1 MPCPAYNEAMTPP
14 SILVKDLSYRYRTR
28 DKYALRGC
36 TFDARAGELVLIA
49 GASGCGKTTLMRCL
63 NGLIPR
69 SYTGGDLSGT
79 IRLLGDDPTPLKL
92 AAISQMV
99 GTVLQDPEKQIVGAY
114 VLNEVAFGLE
124 NLGIPRDEIIQRV
137 DEVLAFLDIAHLR
150 DRETF
155 ALSGGEK
162 QKVAIAGALVMEPDI
177 VLLDE
182 PLASLDPVSARET
195 LQLTRQLV
203 DAGKTVLLIEHRVE
217 DALSIEP
224 DLALFLEDGEQQYF
238 GEIDGF
244 LDVVNPRD
252 VKLPAPIAL
261 RKLRTEYEDG
271 TRARHEHEHERRP
284 ESAPI
289 ASMEAVTF
297 GYSPEQTVLHEIT
310 VDIRTGD
317 VVAVLGPN
325 GAGKSTLLRH
335 IIGLLK
341 PRAGRIMLEGRD
353 TSTLTTAQIARS
365 VGYVFQSPT
374 HMLFAPTVREELS
387 FGPRNLGFDNDR
399 IRRNVA
405 RSIEILDIE
414 ELADMAPLSLS
425 FGQQRR
431 VGIAAILA
439 MESKLLL
446 MDEPTA
452 GQDYRHYIHFMD
464 AIVQMPFDAV
474 VFITHDI
481 DLAVRYATR
490 VILLTDGRIRA
501 DGAPEDVLADRSLL
515 EECRLVPTSLLDLNL
530 RTLPETGKFLPLEVL
545 AEQRRMALD

>member
-1 MPCPAYNEAMTPP
+1 MCSPSYNGAMTPP
-14 SILVKDLSYRYRTR
+14 SVLVKDLSYRYRTR
-28 DKYALRGC
+28 DEYALRGC
-36 TFDARAGELVLIA
+36 SFDARPGELVLIA

-69 SYTGGDLSGT
+69 SYKGGDLSGT
-79 IRLLGDDPTPLKL
+79 IRLLGNDPSPLKL
-92 AAISQMV
+92 AEISQMV

-124 NLGIPRDEIIQRV
+124 NLGLPREEILARV
-137 DEVLAFLDIAHLR
+137 DAVLDFLGISHLR

-177 VLLDE
+177 ILLDE
-182 PLASLDPVSARET
+182 PLASLDPASARET
-195 LQLTRQLV
+195 LRLIRQLV
-203 DAGKTVLLIEHRVE
+203 DTGKTVLLIEHRVE

-224 DLALFLEDGEQQYF
+224 DLALFLEDGEQRYF

-261 RKLRTEYEDG
+261 RKLGTEHRDG
-271 TRARHEHEHERRP
+271 EQAPYQRERRP
-284 ESAPI
+284 DAEPI
-289 ASMEAVTF
+289 VSLENVAF
-297 GYSPEQTVLHEIT
+297 GYTPEQTVLHDIT
-310 VDIRTGD
+310 VDIRPGD
-317 VVAVLGPN
+317 IVGVLGPN

-335 IIGLLK
+335 IIGLLE
-341 PRAGRIMLEGRD
+341 PRAGRVILEGRD
-353 TSTLTTAQIARS
+353 TDRLTTAQIAKS

-387 FGPRNLGFDNDR
+387 FGPRNLGFDDER
-399 IRRNVA
+399 IQRNVV
-405 RSIEILDIE
+405 RSLEILDIE
-414 ELADMAPLSLS
+414 DMADMAPLSLS

-452 GQDYRHYIHFMD
+452 GQDYRHYIRFMD

-481 DLAVRYATR
+481 DLAVRYANR
-490 VILLTDGRIRA
+490 VILLADGRIRA

-530 RTLPETGKFLPLEVL
+530 RTLPETGEFLPIEEL
-545 AEQRRMALD
+545 AAQRHMALD

>member
-1 MPCPAYNEAMTPP
+1 
-14 SILVKDLSYRYRTR
+14 
-28 DKYALRGC
+28 
-36 TFDARAGELVLIA
+36 
-49 GASGCGKTTLMRCL
+49 MRCL

-79 IRLLGDDPTPLKL
+79 IRLQGSDPAPLKL
-92 AAISQMV
+92 AEISQVV

-137 DEVLAFLDIAHLR
+137 DTVLEFLDIAHLR
-150 DRETF
+150 ERETF

-162 QKVAIAGALVMEPDI
+162 QKVAIAGALVMEPDVI
-177 VLLDE
+177 LLDE
-182 PLASLDPVSARET
+182 PLASLDPASARET
-195 LQLTRQLV
+195 LRLVRQLV

-217 DALSIEP
+217 DVLSIEP
-224 DLALFLEDGEQQYF
+224 DLALFLEDGQQRYF

-244 LDVVNPRD
+244 LEVVNPHD
-252 VKLPAPIAL
+252 VKLPAPLAL
-261 RKLRTEYEDG
+261 RKLRGEQLDG
-271 TRARHEHEHERRP
+271 APAPREHERPSR
-284 ESAPI
+284 SNSI
-289 ASMEAVTF
+289 ASLKNVTF
-297 GYSPEQTVLHEIT
+297 GYTPDQVVLRDVT
-310 VDIRTGD
+310 VDVKSGD
-317 VVAVLGPN
+317 IVAVLGPN

-341 PRAGRIMLEGRD
+341 PRAGSVEIAGQDAR
-353 TSTLTTAQIARS
+353 TLTTAQIARS

-387 FGPRNLGFDNDR
+387 FGPRNLGFDRER

-405 RSIEILDIE
+405 RSLELLDIA

-452 GQDYRHYIHFMD
+452 GQDYRHYTHFMD

-481 DLAVRYATR
+481 DLAVRYANR
-490 VILLTDGRIRA
+490 VILLADGRILA
-501 DGAPEDVLADRSLL
+501 DGAPEAVLADRALL
-515 EECRLVPTSLLDLNL
+515 KECRLVSTSLLDLNL
-530 RTLPETGKFLPLEVL
+530 RNLPETGEFVPIEAL
-545 AEQRRMALD
+545 ASRRHTALD